1 MTVLAP
7 VAALAGR
14 ELVRFWRQKS
24 RVVGGVAQPLL
35 IWGFLGAGFSASFR
49 PEGHAGGYAAYV
61 FPGIL
66 MLMLLFS
73 SVFSAITLIEDR
85 DRGFLQ
91 GVLAAPLPR
100 FAIVLGKVGGGTVL
114 AVLQTALILAV
125 APLVGAPFAP
135 RGLLLALPVLALAS
149 LGFAATGFAVAWSM
163 RSTAGFHAIMMVVL
177 MPAWMLSGALFPAE
191 GVPTWLAWTMAVNP
205 LTHADALLRAA
216 LTQSALP
223 PLWQSAIFLGWVG
236 LALAAALAR
245 VARTERG
252 ARN

>member
-1 MTVLAP
+1 MTLLAP
-7 VAALAGR
+7 VFALAAR

-35 IWGFLGAGFSASFR
+35 IWGFLGAGFEASFR
-49 PEGHAGGYAAYV
+49 PEGHAGSYAAYV

-73 SVFSAITLIEDR
+73 STFAAITLIEDR
-85 DRGFLQ
+85 DHGFLQ

-100 FAIVLGKVGGGTVL
+100 FSIVAGKVGGGAAISL
-114 AVLQTALILAV
+114 GQTALLLAL
-125 APLVGAPFAP
+125 APLTGVPFAP
-135 RGLLLALPVLALAS
+135 RGLLLGLPVLALAA

-163 RSTAGFHAIMMVVL
+163 RSAAGFHAIMMVVL

-191 GVPTWLAWTMAVNP
+191 GAPAWLAWTMKVNP

-216 LTQSALP
+216 LTQSP
-223 PLWQSAIFLGWVG
+223 PPPAWQIAVFLAWVG
-236 LALAAALAR
+236 LALAAAFLRAAR
-245 VARTERG
+245 VERG
-252 ARN
+252 A

>member
-1 MTVLAP
+1 MTALSA

-49 PEGHAGGYAAYV
+49 PEGHAGGYADYV

-73 SVFSAITLIEDR
+73 SVFAAITLIEDR
-85 DRGFLQ
+85 DHGFLQ

-100 FAIVLGKVGGGTVL
+100 FAIVLGKVGGG
-114 AVLQTALILAV
+114 ALIALAQAAILLAV
-125 APLVGAPFAP
+125 APLAGAPFAP
-135 RGLLLALPVLALAS
+135 RGLLLALPVLALAAT
-149 LGFAATGFAVAWSM
+149 GFAATGFAVAWSM
-163 RSTAGFHAIMMVVL
+163 RSTAGFHAVMMVVL
-177 MPAWMLSGALFPAE
+177 MPAWMLSGALFPAT
-191 GVPTWLAWTMAVNP
+191 GVPSWLAWTMAANP

-223 PLWQSAIFLGWVG
+223 PAWQTAIFLAWVG

-252 ARN
+252 AA